1 MLPLGAH
8 QAPLKSGP
16 IPQDSTLHNS
26 SQHFAKEECNNTLNL
41 NTSHQFSQYR
51 DQNFQTTG
59 DSMNHMIYGQMGQ
72 QIMPGN
78 LGIGVPM
85 AGDDAFSHQL
95 IDENGAPVG
104 IYDLPRQQRPAAG
117 NFSNSNIKIDFNN
130 GGCTSASLLQNE
142 ETEEEK
148 VQIPL
153 SELDLLQSCQKI
165 IDAASSMKCI

>member
-1 MLPLGAH
+1 MA
-8 QAPLKSGP
+8 Q
-16 IPQDSTLHNS
+16 
-26 SQHFAKEECNNTLNL
+26 
-41 NTSHQFSQYR
+41 
-51 DQNFQTTG
+51 
-59 DSMNHMIYGQMGQ
+59 MIYGPMGQ

-95 IDENGAPVG
+95 IDENGTPVG
-104 IYDLPRQQRPAAG
+104 IYDLPRQQRPAGA

-130 GGCTSASLLQNE
+130 GGCTSASLVQNE

-148 VQIPL
+148 VQIPV

-165 IDAASSMKCI
+165 IDAASSMKCIRCSEYF